1 MAYVLGTD
9 EAGYG
14 PNLGPLVVT
23 ATLWEVPDDASEDSL
38 YDRLPGLIVPTAR
51 EASAHGGRGL
61 VVADSKRLYHPG
73 GGLRNLERGVLS
85 AMGLLGIDYDLWSE
99 VWDALVPDALAVLAR
114 IPWYAQYNEPVPIDA
129 ARNDLTDLVAR
140 LGEGLP
146 AAGIR
151 LRSVASEAV
160 FPARFNEL
168 LLLHESK
175 GAALSHVSL
184 ELAARLVADLEDGPI
199 AIVCDKHG
207 GRNRYGRLLEEY
219 FPDWL
224 IEVRGEGRER
234 SEYAF
239 GPPQRRIRACFRM
252 QAEACMPV
260 ALASMVSKYL
270 RELAM
275 RAFNAFWRQR
285 VPSLVPTAGY
295 PVDAAR
301 FRRDI
306 AETQAALGIDDS
318 ILWRNR

>member
-23 ATLWEVPDDASEDSL
+23 ATLWEVPDDANEDDL
-38 YDRLPGLIVPTAR
+38 YDRLPGLIVPTPRQA
-51 EASAHGGRGL
+51 AANNGRCL
-61 VVADSKRLYHPG
+61 AVADSKRLYQPG
-73 GGLRNLERGVLS
+73 GGLRNLERGVLG
-85 AMGLLGIDYDLWSE
+85 ALGLLGIDYDLWSD
-99 VWDALVPDALAVLAR
+99 VWDALVPDALATLAH
-114 IPWYAQYNEPVPIDA
+114 IPWYAQYNETVPIDA
-129 ARNDLTDLVAR
+129 ASDDLAGLVAC
-140 LGEGLP
+140 LSQGL
-146 AAGIR
+146 ADAGIR
-151 LRSVASEAV
+151 LRSVVSEAV

-184 ELAARLVADLEDGPI
+184 NLAAQAIADLDAGPI

-224 IEVRGEGRER
+224 VEIQGEGRER

-239 GPPQRRIRACFRM
+239 GPPERRVRACFRTR
-252 QAEACMPV
+252 AEACMPV
-260 ALASMVSKYL
+260 ALASMASKYL

-275 RAFNAFWRQR
+275 RALNAFWCRR
-285 VPSLVPTAGY
+285 VPGLKPTAGY

-318 ILWRNR
+318 LLWRNR

>member
-1 MAYVLGTD
+1 MGYVLGTD

-23 ATLWEVPDDASEDSL
+23 ATLWEVPDDAQADSF

-51 EASAHGGRGL
+51 QAAADNGRCL
-61 VVADSKRLYHPG
+61 VVADSKRLYQPG
-73 GGLRNLERGVLS
+73 GGLRHLERGVLG
-85 AMGLLGIDYDLWSE
+85 ALGLLGIDYDLWSDA
-99 VWDALVPDALAVLAR
+99 WDALVPDSLVTLAR
-114 IPWYAQYNEPVPIDA
+114 IPWYAQYNETVPIDA
-129 ARNDLTDLVAR
+129 ASDDLVGLVPRLSKGLTD
-140 LGEGLP
+140 
-146 AAGIR
+146 AGIR
-151 LRSVASEAV
+151 LRSVASEAI

-184 ELAARLVADLEDGPI
+184 NLAAQAIADLDTGPI

-219 FPDWL
+219 FPGWL
-224 IEVRGEGRER
+224 VENHGEGRER

-239 GPPQRRIRACFRM
+239 GPPERRVRACFRAR
-252 QAEACMPV
+252 AEACMPV

-275 RAFNAFWRQR
+275 RAFNEFWHRR
-285 VPSLVPTAGY
+285 VPGLKPTAGY

-306 AETQAALGIDDS
+306 AETQAALGIDDNM
-318 ILWRNR
+318 LWRNR